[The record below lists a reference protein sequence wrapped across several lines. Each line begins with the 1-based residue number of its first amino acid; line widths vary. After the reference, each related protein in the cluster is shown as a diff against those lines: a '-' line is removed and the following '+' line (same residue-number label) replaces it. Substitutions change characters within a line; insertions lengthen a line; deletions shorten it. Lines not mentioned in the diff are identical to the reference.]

1 MNVPPMSSAP
11 ASASV
16 PAPQTAAAANA
27 RAADGDYLAPNMQTS
42 QTKDSNGDYKPTAAA
57 SSPAATSS
65 SNVQAALTSLTK
77 GG

>member
-1 MNVPPMSSAP
+1 MTVSAMTSGPPP
-11 ASASV
+11 AGP

-27 RAADGDYLAPNMQTS
+27 RAADGDYLKPNMQTS